1 RAQDDRRLRAR
12 GDAGPRARRRLLDA
26 ARAMRDE
33 LPPARDGDH
42 DLRVRVVRQPRPVVA
57 HRVADR
63 CDPDHRGDRLRAAA
77 ARGPVPAFE
86 GDPCAGGPGALA
98 AEDHHKDPRSGPDRG
113 RDRVVQ
119 RGPASRVGA
128 DAGHL
133 SGSEGCSAA
142 IEAQIL
148 ASRAHGCSLRDPERV
163 RGGCPM
169 SATNLD
175 VPVLISAEQIRRR
188 EFVTIRRGYD
198 PDQVRAYL
206 VQLADQI
213 ELMRVLL
220 RDAQAEAQ
228 TARRTTEQPRQ
239 DPYQQLGERVASV
252 IREADHAAEAITGEA
267 HREAERV
274 TREARA
280 DADRIR
286 TDAQAKAEDA
296 RSRAET
302 AVRTARQ
309 EADRTIAGLSTRR
322 DALVDQI
329 ASMQERLIG
338 VARDLESAMDV
349 QFTIP
354 DIPAIKDL
362 LDEP

>member
-1 RAQDDRRLRAR
+1 
-12 GDAGPRARRRLLDA
+12 
-26 ARAMRDE
+26 
-33 LPPARDGDH
+33 
-42 DLRVRVVRQPRPVVA
+42 
-57 HRVADR
+57 
-63 CDPDHRGDRLRAAA
+63 
-77 ARGPVPAFE
+77 
-86 GDPCAGGPGALA
+86 
-98 AEDHHKDPRSGPDRG
+98 
-113 RDRVVQ
+113 
-119 RGPASRVGA
+119 
-128 DAGHL
+128 
-133 SGSEGCSAA
+133 
-142 IEAQIL
+142 
-148 ASRAHGCSLRDPERV
+148 
-163 RGGCPM
+163 M

-175 VPVLISAEQIRRR
+175 LPVLISAEQIRRR

-206 VQLADQI
+206 GQLADQI

-252 IREADHAAEAITGEA
+252 IREADHVAETITSEA
-267 HREAERV
+267 HRDAERV

-286 TDAQAKAEDA
+286 TDGQAKAEEA
-296 RSRAET
+296 RSRAEA
-302 AVRTARQ
+302 AVRTARE

-354 DIPAIKDL
+354 EIPAMRDL
-362 LDEP
+362 LDEPAEGTPADEQATSNATPSTEPRDDAAEPTRVEATAARQPTSEVAKTGDHDAGILDPFYEEPWEGTDAMELDIPALDLDWGEVDDEGDDHPPYA

>member
-1 RAQDDRRLRAR
+1 
-12 GDAGPRARRRLLDA
+12 
-26 ARAMRDE
+26 
-33 LPPARDGDH
+33 
-42 DLRVRVVRQPRPVVA
+42 
-57 HRVADR
+57 
-63 CDPDHRGDRLRAAA
+63 
-77 ARGPVPAFE
+77 
-86 GDPCAGGPGALA
+86 
-98 AEDHHKDPRSGPDRG
+98 
-113 RDRVVQ
+113 
-119 RGPASRVGA
+119 
-128 DAGHL
+128 
-133 SGSEGCSAA
+133 
-142 IEAQIL
+142 
-148 ASRAHGCSLRDPERV
+148 
-163 RGGCPM
+163 M

-175 VPVLISAEQIRRR
+175 LPVLISAEQIRRR

-206 VQLADQI
+206 GQLADQI

-228 TARRTTEQPRQ
+228 TARRTTAQQRQ

-252 IREADHAAEAITGEA
+252 IREADHIAETITSAA
-267 HREAERV
+267 HRDAEQV

-286 TDAQAKAEDA
+286 TDAQAKAEEA
-296 RSRAET
+296 RSRAEN
-302 AVRTARQ
+302 AVRTARE

-362 LDEP
+362 LEEPPEGTPADEDAPSNAIAPSAEVLDDVADPTGVEATVVRDPSIAVAEPDDDPSILDPFYEEPWEGTGAMELDIPALDLDWGDIDDEGEDHPPNA